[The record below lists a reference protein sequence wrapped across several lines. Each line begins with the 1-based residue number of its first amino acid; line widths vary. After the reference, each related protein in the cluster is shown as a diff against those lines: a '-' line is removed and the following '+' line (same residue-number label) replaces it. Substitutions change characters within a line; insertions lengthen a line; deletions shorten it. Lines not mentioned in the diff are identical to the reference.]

1 MRDELHHLVEIVS
14 RRPNAIRA
22 MSILIDQ
29 ANVLADYKANRGSI
43 SSRARRPRLRDPGDN
58 DWADDFFGRK

>member
-22 MSILIDQ
+22 MNILIDQ
-29 ANVLADYKANRGSI
+29 ALVLSNYKANRGSI
-43 SSRARRPRLRDPGDN
+43 SSRARRPRHRNPGDN
-58 DWADDFFGRK
+58 DWADDFFGKK